1 MSTPVELPALPLAS
15 PPALAPTLEVAS
27 PPITIGSPVPK
38 PRKKN
43 NGWAKEQEELMADWS
58 DIAACYRWLHD
69 RTEKRYASYNMGFT
83 IPVILLSTLTGTA
96 NFGLGSFFGDD
107 VSAQKKATLAIGGA
121 SLIAGILTT
130 LNNFLRFA
138 QQSEANRVASISWGK
153 FQRLLAIELA
163 ISPDERMDALDF
175 LKLCRNE
182 LDRLIEQSPSIP
194 DKIIVD
200 FENRF
205 GRIKNLRKPDICG
218 QIEHTHI
225 YIDKDGKLKHIAAEA
240 ALILKNKKRLLR
252 EMIEEDLEGKVMK
265 RMEERMAIQE
275 RLAATT
281 PKEHEIVKVVYTNDL

>member
-1 MSTPVELPALPLAS
+1 MSTPVES
-15 PPALAPTLEVAS
+15 PTPAPTLESPAPP
-27 PPITIGSPVPK
+27 PPITIGSPTPK
-38 PRKKN
+38 PKKKN
-43 NGWAKEQEELMADWS
+43 NGWAREQEELMADWS

-69 RTEKRYASYNMGFT
+69 RTEKRYARYNMGFT

-107 VSAQKKATLAIGGA
+107 AAAQKKATLAIGGA

-163 ISPDERMDALDF
+163 ISPDERMEAQDF

-194 DKIIVD
+194 DKIIED
-200 FENRF
+200 FEVRF

-218 QIEHTHI
+218 HIEHTHI

-275 RLAATT
+275 RLAAST
-281 PKEHEIVKVVYTNDL
+281 PKEDEIVNMDLSHAHDL